1 MPLVQDESTE
11 ASNEKYVHKNL
22 VHGINFE
29 GAQGVGYLNFYLVQ
43 F

>member
-1 MPLVQDESTE
+1 MPLVQDESTK
-11 ASNEKYVHKNL
+11 SSIEKYVHKNL

-29 GAQGVGYLNFYLVQ
+29 GAQGVGNLNFYLVQ